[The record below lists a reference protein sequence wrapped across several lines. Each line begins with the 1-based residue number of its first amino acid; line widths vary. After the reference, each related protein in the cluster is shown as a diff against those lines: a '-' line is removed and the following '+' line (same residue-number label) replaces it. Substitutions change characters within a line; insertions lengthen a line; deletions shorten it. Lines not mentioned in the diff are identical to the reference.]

1 MNLVKMLGVAAFAA
15 LICTAV
21 SPAQDKKIE
30 MTRVKYDGL
39 KQEIVKHRGKVVI
52 VDFWA
57 TWCPNCI
64 KAFPTFVTMQEKYGN
79 KGLVVISVSVDDV
92 TDKDKVEKANE
103 ILTKRKLPFRNL
115 LLDEPTDFWPKKFE
129 TDSLPLYY
137 VFDRNGK
144 WVRFHPSQFKE
155 DTLYVDLEK
164 NVVQM
169 LGEK

>member
-1 MNLVKMLGVAAFAA
+1 MSIIKSSIAAACFAI
-15 LICTAV
+15 LCTAV

-30 MTRVKYDGL
+30 MTLVKYDGL
-39 KQEIVKHRGKVVI
+39 KQEILKHRGKVVI

-64 KAFPTFVTMQEKYGN
+64 KAFPEFVAMQEKHAA
-79 KGLVVISVSVDDV
+79 KGLVVISVSLDDARDKGKVDL
-92 TDKDKVEKANE
+92 ANQ

-115 LLDEPTDFWPKKFE
+115 LLDEPGDFWPKKFE

-144 WVRFHPSQFKE
+144 WVRYRAADYKDGVPYDE
-155 DTLYVDLEK
+155 LEK
-164 NVVQM
+164 VAVQM
-169 LGEK
+169 LSEK